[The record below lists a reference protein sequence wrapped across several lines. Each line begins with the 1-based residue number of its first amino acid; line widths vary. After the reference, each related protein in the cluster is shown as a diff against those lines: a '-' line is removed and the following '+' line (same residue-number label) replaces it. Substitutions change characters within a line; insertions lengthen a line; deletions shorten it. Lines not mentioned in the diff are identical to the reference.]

1 MAIIRALLPQWY
13 SATMPMT
20 RRTALLGVL
29 LCGCATTGANG
40 AGAPR
45 DVTNLV
51 TLEGDSIV
59 VKETIGFPHGK
70 ADIEPVSMD
79 LLDAV
84 AKIMLSTQAITKL
97 TIEGHTDTTGEPAA
111 NQPLSEERALAVRKY
126 LESKGVE
133 PSRLESRGFGS
144 TQPIDTNETEEG
156 RAKNRRV
163 EFKVT
168 R

>member
-1 MAIIRALLPQWY
+1 MTSRVVMVSMALA
-13 SATMPMT
+13 S
-20 RRTALLGVL
+20 
-29 LCGCATTGANG
+29 CATTPRPVTTP
-40 AGAPR
+40 PR
-45 DVTNLV
+45 DVSTLV
-51 TLEGDSIV
+51 TLDGDSILV
-59 VKETIGFPHGK
+59 RETISFPHGK
-70 ADIEPVSMD
+70 AEIEPVSMD

-84 AKIMLSTQAITKL
+84 ARILVSTTAITRL

-111 NQPLSEERALAVRKY
+111 NQPLSEERALAVKKY
-126 LESKGVE
+126 LESKGVD

-144 TQPIDTNETEEG
+144 SQPVDTNETEEG

>member
-1 MAIIRALLPQWY
+1 
-13 SATMPMT
+13 MT
-20 RRTALLGVL
+20 RWFPVVLFLGT
-29 LCGCATTGANG
+29 GCVTVPKAE
-40 AGAPR
+40 PR
-45 DVTNLV
+45 DVSSLV
-51 TLEGDSIV
+51 MLEGDSIV
-59 VKETIGFPHGK
+59 VKETIGFGHGK
-70 ADIEPVSMD
+70 ADIEASSMD

-84 AKIMLSTQAITKL
+84 AKILVSTKSIARL

-111 NQPLSEERALAVRKY
+111 NQPLSEERALAVKKY

-133 PSRLESRGFGS
+133 PERLESRGFGS
-144 TQPIDTNETEEG
+144 SQPVDTNDTEEG

>member
-1 MAIIRALLPQWY
+1 MA
-13 SATMPMT
+13 MT
-20 RRTALLGVL
+20 RGLALLGVGL
-29 LCGCATTGANG
+29 WCGCVATNANVPPT
-40 AGAPR
+40 PR
-45 DVTNLV
+45 DVSNLV
-51 TLEGDSIV
+51 SLEGDSII

-70 ADIEPVSMD
+70 AEIEPASMD

-84 AKIMLSTQAITKL
+84 AKILISTQGITRL

-111 NQPLSEERALAVRKY
+111 NQPLSEERALAVKKY
-126 LESKGVE
+126 LEAKGVDAA
-133 PSRLESRGFGS
+133 RLESRGFGS
-144 TQPIDTNETEEG
+144 SQPVDSNDTEEG

>member
-1 MAIIRALLPQWY
+1 
-13 SATMPMT
+13 MPMT
-20 RRTALLGVL
+20 RWVMLLVAALGS
-29 LCGCATTGANG
+29 GCATTA
-40 AGAPR
+40 AITHEPR
-45 DVTNLV
+45 DVSSLV
-51 TLEGDSIV
+51 TLEGDAIL

-70 ADIEPVSMD
+70 SEIEESSKD

-84 AKIMLSTQAITKL
+84 ARILLNTTSITKL
-97 TIEGHTDTTGEPAA
+97 TVEGHTDTTGEPAA
-111 NQPLSEERALAVRKY
+111 NQPLSEERALAVKKY
-126 LESKGVE
+126 LESKGVD

-144 TQPIDTNETEEG
+144 SQPVDSNDTEAG

>member
-1 MAIIRALLPQWY
+1 
-13 SATMPMT
+13 MPMT
-20 RRTALLGVL
+20 RGMALLGAV
-29 LCGCATTGANG
+29 LCGCATTGVKSVT
-40 AGAPR
+40 PR
-45 DVTNLV
+45 DVSALV
-51 TLEGDSIV
+51 VLEGDSIV
-59 VKETIGFPHGK
+59 VKETIGFPHGE
-70 ADIEPVSMD
+70 ADIEPASTD

-84 AKIMLSTQAITKL
+84 AKIMLSTSAITKL

-111 NQPLSEERALAVRKY
+111 NQPLSEERALAVKKY
-126 LESKGVE
+126 LEGKGVD

-144 TQPIDTNETEEG
+144 SQPVDSNETEEG

>member
-1 MAIIRALLPQWY
+1 MLI
-13 SATMPMT
+13 T
-20 RRTALLGVL
+20 RGAAVLGLL
-29 LCGCATTGANG
+29 LCACATTGAKG
-40 AGAPR
+40 STPR
-45 DVTNLV
+45 DVASLV

-59 VKETIGFPHGK
+59 VKETISFPHGK

-84 AKIMLSTQAITKL
+84 AKIMLSTQAITRL

-111 NQPLSEERALAVRKY
+111 NQPLSEERAEAVKKY
-126 LESKGVE
+126 LESKGVD

-144 TQPIDTNETEEG
+144 TRPIDTNDTEEG